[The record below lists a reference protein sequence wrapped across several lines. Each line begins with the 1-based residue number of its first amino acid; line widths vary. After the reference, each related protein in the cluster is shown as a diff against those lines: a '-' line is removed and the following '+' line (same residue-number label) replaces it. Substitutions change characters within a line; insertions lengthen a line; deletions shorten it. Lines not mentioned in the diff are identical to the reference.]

1 MDWKPFLIAFATV
14 FVAELGDKTQLAALV
29 LAAEHQRPWLVF
41 AGAALALTLVSAI
54 GVGVGHF
61 LGATLPEEPIRYVA
75 AALFIIMGVLMA
87 LKVL

>member
-1 MDWKPFLIAFATV
+1 
-14 FVAELGDKTQLAALV
+14 
-29 LAAEHQRPWLVF
+29 
-41 AGAALALTLVSAI
+41 VSAI